1 MWECSTLVWGYRDN
15 LLEGGYIM
23 RKLCLLS
30 VVGFVLMVVSAVAG
44 SAAIKGDYIEAR
56 SADVYTGPCFAN
68 SEVGLVGNEAIL
80 AWKIKEGDWKGTR
93 LDGLGVVAVVKAH
106 ATLGDPYHSAYPA
119 ESVLIVDQ
127 RATTRQQLAL
137 QDFAAAM
144 AGKLLSHVVR
154 VETAPIHLALAQGEE
169 HGTALLVAGNLARIE
184 TRSLCHG
191 DDICGNEFVFYPPLI
206 QLAHAMPAFTLEDSF
221 QGKGLDVVWNHMG
234 KRSAFVGSFSL

>member
-1 MWECSTLVWGYRDN
+1 
-15 LLEGGYIM
+15 M
-23 RKLCLLS
+23 RKLY
-30 VVGFVLMVVSAVAG
+30 VPAVAGVALMVVLGVPG

-80 AWKIKEGDWKGTR
+80 AWKINEGDWNGTS
-93 LDGLGVVAVVKAH
+93 LNGLGVVAVVKAH

-119 ESVLIVDQ
+119 QSILIVDQ
-127 RATTRQQLAL
+127 RANGRQRLAL
-137 QDFAAAM
+137 QAFAEAM

-154 VETAPIHLALAQGEE
+154 VDAAPIQLTLAQGEE
-169 HGTALLVAGNLARIE
+169 HGTARLAAGNLARIE

-191 DDICGNEFVFYPPLI
+191 DDICGNEFVYYPPLVR
-206 QLAHAMPAFTLEDSF
+206 LAHAMPAFTLEDSF